1 MVGSLHRTVVT
12 TYWESKGTLC
22 ACPQKAHSRTSL
34 PGVPMSTEPAPADL
48 TIACHVRPTL
58 VLEPIDAKIETLRQ
72 CEHDGTIDTLLLRSW
87 PGEVAMQDDSPH
99 PEVLEQYD
107 RFADWADRAGVSIHP
122 PFQTR
127 ETTSIVSDRTI
138 ERLVTPTICLAA
150 YDRDRLVGVF
160 PHSDGETT
168 HTVSEAI
175 ADLRTGQVPEP
186 LLRHGGVAARSTP
199 RPIGAPDAVDLP
211 SRPRPAMAAGESR
224 PACPDCG
231 DGLTNVQGILDCD
244 GCEWIGGERQSGLV
258 SKH

>member
-22 ACPQKAHSRTSL
+22 ACPQKAHSRSSE
-34 PGVPMSTEPAPADL
+34 PGVPMSTEPAPEDL

-107 RFADWADRAGVSIHP
+107 RFADWADRAGVSIDP

-127 ETTSIVSDRTI
+127 ETTSIVSDSTI
-138 ERLVTPTICLAA
+138 ERLVTPTICLAC

-175 ADLRTGQVPEP
+175 ASLRTGELPEP
-186 LLRHGGVAARSTP
+186 LFEHAGVTERRTP
-199 RPIGAPDAVDLP
+199 TSVSASPPDDIP
-211 SRPRPAMAAGESR
+211 SRNRPSMAAGESR

-231 DGLTNVQGILDCD
+231 NGLTNVQGVLDCD
-244 GCEWIGGERQSGLV
+244 SCEWIGADRSSALLVGL
-258 SKH
+258 